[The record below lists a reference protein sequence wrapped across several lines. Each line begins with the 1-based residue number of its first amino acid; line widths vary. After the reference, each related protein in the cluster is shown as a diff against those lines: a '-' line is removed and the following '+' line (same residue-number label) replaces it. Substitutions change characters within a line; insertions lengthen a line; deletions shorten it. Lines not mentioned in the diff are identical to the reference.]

1 MKTSLKWLILTAVT
15 GAVLSGCAEDPSVR
29 ITRDKPAATAVASRS
44 EPVFYNGKTYRLDF
58 SPATGGLYDMAVSG
72 MTGKQQKDA
81 VAVATSA
88 LGYFACPDG
97 QRGKLQGKPA
107 YADTKW
113 RMQARCG

>member
-1 MKTSLKWLILTAVT
+1 MRTSLKWPILA
-15 GAVLSGCAEDPSVR
+15 AAAFAILSGCAEDPSVR
-29 ITRDKPAATAVASRS
+29 ITRDKPAAPAVASRS

-58 SPATGGLYDMAVSG
+58 SPAMGGLYNMAVSG

-88 LGYFACPDG
+88 LSYFACPDG

>member
-1 MKTSLKWLILTAVT
+1 MRTSLKWPILA
-15 GAVLSGCAEDPSVR
+15 AAAFAILSGCAEDPSVR
-29 ITRDKPAATAVASRS
+29 ITRDKPAAPAVASRS

-58 SPATGGLYDMAVSG
+58 SPATGGLYNMAVSG